1 MGKIKMTAKVPK
13 IVMIKKKTA
22 KSPGTGEAGKIAVVG
37 AFKTTETN
45 PKLFTSLSDAQE
57 TFGDDTTFD
66 GCAALPYLFMSGA
79 TSVLAVNVSTE
90 SSGTWTKT
98 VDATNLA
105 ASLAKI
111 KGEDWDILFVAAAIT
126 DAFATLIDTYLEAC
140 FTAKYPAGFVGAL
153 TGQTDAANI
162 TTAGKAGDQCYG
174 LLTQQL
180 TVNGTQ
186 LSVLNSAAY
195 YCGLIAGMKVGNTM
209 TMKTVPGVTAVNPE
223 LSFETGGSGKA
234 LLEAGITTV
243 KCMNRNTGKYVVV
256 NSEQPN
262 GYDLYINRVRDYV
275 VKEMALHDFLG
286 ERNRDATLEEIKHE
300 IMRVKSVCI
309 DTLDLLKDIDFEV
322 IKKSANTV
330 DIHITRLLFDGI
342 ITEIDVYVTVEVE

>member
-1 MGKIKMTAKVPK
+1 MTAQVPK
-13 IVMIKKKTA
+13 IQIFKKKTA
-22 KSPGTGEAGKIAVVG
+22 KSQGTGEAGKIAVIG
-37 AFKTTETN
+37 AFKTEETN
-45 PKLFTSLSDAQE
+45 PQLFTSLSDAQDS
-57 TFGDDTTFD
+57 FGDDTTFD
-66 GCAALPYLFMSGA
+66 GCAALPYLFGNGA
-79 TSVLAVNVSTE
+79 TSVLAVNVSTK
-90 SSGTWTKT
+90 SGTTWTKT

-105 ASLAKI
+105 AGLAKI

-126 DAFATLIDTYLEAC
+126 DAFAVLIAEYLEAC
-140 FTAKYPAGFVGAL
+140 FTMKFPAGFVGAL
-153 TGQTDAANI
+153 TGASVAANV

-180 TVNGTQ
+180 TVNGTE
-186 LSVLNSAAY
+186 LSVLNSAAF
-195 YCGLIAGMKVGNTM
+195 YCGLLAGMKVGNTM
-209 TMKTVPGVTAVNPE
+209 TMKTVPGVTAVSPE
-223 LSFETGGSGKA
+223 LSFDTGADGKA

-275 VKEMALHDFLG
+275 VKQLALHDFLG
-286 ERNRDATLEEIKHE
+286 ERNREATLDEIKHE
-300 IMRVKSVCI
+300 VMRVKTLCV
-309 DTLDLLKDIDFEV
+309 DGLDLLRDIEFEV
-322 IKKSANTV
+322 IKKSASVV

>member
-1 MGKIKMTAKVPK
+1 MTAQVPK

-45 PKLFTSLSDAQE
+45 PKLFTSLSDAQDS
-57 TFGDDTTFD
+57 FGDDTTFD

-79 TSVLAVNVSTE
+79 TSLLCVNVSTE

-111 KGEDWDILFVAAAIT
+111 KGEDWDILFVAAPIT

-140 FTAKYPAGFVGAL
+140 FTAKYPAGFIGAL
-153 TGQTDAANI
+153 TGASDAANI
-162 TTAGKAGDQCYG
+162 TTAGLAGDQCYG

-209 TMKTVPGVTAVNPE
+209 TMKTVPYVTAVSPE
-223 LSFETGGSGKA
+223 LSFESGGAGKA
-234 LLEAGITTV
+234 LLEAGITTI
-243 KCMNRNTGKYVVV
+243 KCANRNDGKYIVV

-262 GYDLYINRVRDYV
+262 GLDLYVNRVRDYV
-275 VKEMALHDFLG
+275 CKSFQLHDFLG
-286 ERNRDATLEEIKHE
+286 ERNREATLDEIKHE
-300 IMRVKSVCI
+300 IMRVKDECVNG
-309 DTLDLLKDIDFEV
+309 LDLLRDIVFDVE
-322 IKKSANTV
+322 KKSANKV
-330 DIHITRLLFDGI
+330 DIHVQKLLFDGI

>member
-1 MGKIKMTAKVPK
+1 MTAKIPK
-13 IVMIKKKTA
+13 VQVYLKKSV
-22 KSPGTGEAGKIAVVG
+22 KSPGTGEAGKIACIG

-45 PKLFTSLSDAQE
+45 PKLFTSLDAAQT

-98 VDATNLA
+98 VTADNLA
-105 ASLAKI
+105 ASFAKI
-111 KGEDWDILFVAAAIT
+111 KGEDWDILFVAAPIT
-126 DAFATLIDTYLEAC
+126 DAFIALIDAYLDAT
-140 FTAKYPAGFVGAL
+140 FQMKYPAGYVGAL
-153 TGQTDAANI
+153 TGGTDSANT
-162 TTAGKAGDQCYG
+162 TTAAAAGEHCYG

-195 YCGLIAGMKVGNTM
+195 YCGLIAGMRVGNTM
-209 TMKTVPGVTAVNPE
+209 TMKTIPYVTAVSPE
-223 LSFETGGSGKA
+223 LSFETAGSGKT

-243 KCMNRNTGKYVVV
+243 KCQDRGLGRYIVV

-262 GYDLYINRVRDYV
+262 GLDLYVNRVRDYV
-275 VKEMALHDFLG
+275 VKQFALHQFLG
-286 ERNRDATLEEIKHE
+286 ERNRESTLNEIKQE
-300 IMRVKSVCI
+300 VDRVKMECVKQ
-309 DTLDLLKDIDFEV
+309 LDLLKDIEYTV
-322 IKKSANTV
+322 EKKSADTV
-330 DIHITRLLFDGI
+330 DINIQRLLFDGL
-342 ITEIDVYVTVEVE
+342 ITEIDVYVTVVVE